1 MTRTGVMASSRPQ
14 TEGDA
19 SGRGRL
25 TRVRHLL
32 SIALAAS
39 LLALALAPGA
49 ALAESTY
56 TEKPTEP
63 TTSTPKS
70 GVAPSKES
78 EEPAKEAEP
87 TTTAAPTSSEKAS
100 TLPFTGFDL
109 RWEIAFGVAMILAGG
124 SIVAVQRRHRRQ
136 HGR

>member
-1 MTRTGVMASSRPQ
+1 MARTRR
-14 TEGDA
+14 
-19 SGRGRL
+19 
-25 TRVRHLL
+25 LL

-49 ALAESTY
+49 AFAESSY
-56 TEKPTEP
+56 TEKPTE
-63 TTSTPKS
+63 PKS

-78 EEPAKEAEP
+78 EAPAKEAEP
-87 TTTAAPTSSEKAS
+87 TSSAAPTSEKAS

-109 RWEIAFGVAMILAGG
+109 RWEIAFGVAMVIAGG

-136 HGR
+136 DGR